1 MVGIHPALAP
11 DGKQWSIT
19 ALERQAACGLGYFGQ
34 FVLRV
39 SEETDAASIL
49 SIEPADRGVL
59 VHSVLEQLA
68 GEWLLLDREERPP
81 WLQGEHLPA
90 MHQRAIEILDER
102 ATDIGTQHRLGHASA
117 WGAERAHILRSIAAT
132 IDAEAAEG
140 SEPVACEHGF
150 VGVEVAGAKFHGE
163 IDRIDLLPDGG
174 LRVTDFKTGAKFSL
188 KDVLDGG
195 RRLQLPL
202 YARAADHDRALLTGA
217 AAVDAPPA
225 TARYLHVREAKA
237 VSSVMPLD
245 AGVTAEFEQHV
256 SRWLADIAAGNFA
269 PRPHPI
275 NGRCLMCCVDSLGI
289 EDLAERA
296 RLFDPVAAASVDDGT
311 EGEG

>member
-1 MVGIHPALAP
+1 
-11 DGKQWSIT
+11 
-19 ALERQAACGLGYFGQ
+19 
-34 FVLRV
+34 
-39 SEETDAASIL
+39 
-49 SIEPADRGVL
+49 
-59 VHSVLEQLA
+59 
-68 GEWLLLDREERPP
+68 
-81 WLQGEHLPA
+81 
-90 MHQRAIEILDER
+90 MHQRAIEILDLL

-140 SEPVACEHGF
+140 SEPVACEHSF
-150 VGVEVAGAKFHGE
+150 VGVEVAGAEFRGN
-163 IDRIDLLPDGG
+163 IDRIDLMPSGG

-188 KDVLDGG
+188 RDVLDGG

-217 AAVDAPPA
+217 AAVDSPEA

-237 VSSVMPLD
+237 VSSEMPLG
-245 AGVTAEFEQHV
+245 AEVIAEFEGHV
-256 SRWLADIAAGNFA
+256 GRWLADITGGNFA
-269 PRPHPI
+269 PRPHPL

-296 RLFDPVAAASVDDGT
+296 RLFDPVAASAVASTDEGT
-311 EGEG
+311 ETRE